1 MDKNMNSNE
10 ILPEIKKEA
19 IENAKN
25 DTLDFIY
32 LFADK
37 HHEMIGINGEDIME
51 KFNEDQ
57 HTLLAYFYLDSE
69 VCNGGFIQLIQNGY
83 GGYIFN
89 TPFSEYIK
97 SWGAEKTAEI
107 VEKAKIIYNKY
118 SNELEEE
125 KSIDEFSKLY
135 KEITDFEPLDNEYYK
150 INDES
155 KKIKAYIETHLD
167 NFAKIK

>member
-1 MDKNMNSNE
+1 MNNNE

-19 IENAKN
+19 IENVKN
-25 DTLDFIY
+25 DAWDFIY

-37 HHEMIGINGEDIME
+37 YYEMIEKNGEKIME

-57 HTLLAYFYLDSE
+57 HTLLAYLYLDSE

-89 TPFSEYIK
+89 NPFSEYIK
-97 SWGAEKTAEI
+97 SWGAEKAAEI

-118 SNELEEE
+118 KKELEEE
-125 KSIDEFSKLY
+125 KSIDEFSELY
-135 KEITDFEPLDNEYYK
+135 KEITDFEPLENEYYK
-150 INDES
+150 INDSETER
-155 KKIKAYIETHLD
+155 IKAYNRNT
-167 NFAKIK
+167 FR